1 MIAYWEIARIH
12 YHLHYLTYARKYCEI
27 TLNIAE
33 RINDK
38 KIFGSAR
45 AMMDALN
52 TGWIRF
58 IFTYMNLIRL
68 IKIIMKKIKP

>member
-1 MIAYWEIARIH
+1 MLAYWEIARLH

-27 TLNIAE
+27 ALNIAK

-38 KIFGSAR
+38 KVYASAL

-52 TGWIRF
+52 NGWF
-58 IFTYMNLIRL
+58 LY
-68 IKIIMKKIKP
+68 

>member
-1 MIAYWEIARIH
+1 MTAYWEIARLH

-27 TLNIAE
+27 TLNISK

-38 KIFGSAR
+38 KVYASAL

-52 TGWIRF
+52 NG
-58 IFTYMNLIRL
+58 
-68 IKIIMKKIKP
+68 